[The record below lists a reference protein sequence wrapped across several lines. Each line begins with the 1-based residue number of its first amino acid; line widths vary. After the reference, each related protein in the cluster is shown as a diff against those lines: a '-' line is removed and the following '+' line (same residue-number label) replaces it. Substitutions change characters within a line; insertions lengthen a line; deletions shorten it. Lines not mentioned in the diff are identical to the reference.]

1 MNARYYNPKNYSFI
15 TQDSYRGEQKEYNT
29 WNLYAYCGENP
40 INYVDPSGHKREKI
54 YGVYLEVKRKK
65 NDKEKTKYVEALYK
79 IANKSQFKSKYK
91 LFENE
96 VARKVLV
103 AQSAWESGYGTSYS
117 AVNRNNIFGFVGYTY
132 KSLKASIEAYAWQ
145 LNNGKQKGYKQ
156 ARKYLKKNKN
166 DAKGY
171 VVRFAHTYC
180 ASSSAMEYTKTIL
193 NMIDYIKNRK
203 VWN

>member
-1 MNARYYNPKNYSFI
+1 MGLFGSK
-15 TQDSYRGEQKEYNT
+15 K
-29 WNLYAYCGENP
+29 
-40 INYVDPSGHKREKI
+40 
-54 YGVYLEVKRKK
+54 KK

-156 ARKYLKKNKN
+156 ARKYLKK
-166 DAKGY
+166 
-171 VVRFAHTYC
+171 
-180 ASSSAMEYTKTIL
+180 
-193 NMIDYIKNRK
+193 IKMMLKDMLLDLLIHIVHRLRQ
-203 VWN
+203 WNTQRQY